1 MFPSSAHLPII
12 FMAEKCLLC
21 RCRCRYYYYYC
32 YYWCFML
39 AVALLVAVVPM
50 LRANR

>member
-21 RCRCRYYYYYC
+21 RCRCRYYYYC